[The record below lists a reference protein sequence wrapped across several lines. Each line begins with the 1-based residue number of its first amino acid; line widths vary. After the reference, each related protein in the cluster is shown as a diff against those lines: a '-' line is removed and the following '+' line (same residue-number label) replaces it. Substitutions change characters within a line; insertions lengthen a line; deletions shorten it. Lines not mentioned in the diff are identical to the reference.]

1 MLGCGLEK
9 LLCSGWSMHNWIEKI
24 VHFLEVLKLISW
36 SCLQDVFYNDM
47 RNPKAIDYSEPI
59 IKWTR
64 ETKEAAERWKAV
76 GGAGGGRKSFGTT
89 NQNSDSVSLPSF
101 RWYSLVFS
109 VCPAS
114 FDAVQE
120 GSQTCTD
127 LGSAICLHIG
137 PMKDAKYGDHV
148 SLDSKFEVGVN
159 AMISCRTASM
169 ADTSFSDLQLRIGSQ
184 YLYCHQVSYSPVTD
198 WYPPHSVPANM
209 SAAWQ
214 IWSSDDASFFSGRL
228 QAHAGNS
235 GHKIDTSWRCPES
248 CCLSSAKMAS
258 TCTNPQV

>member
-1 MLGCGLEK
+1 MLCTLIWMLGCGLEK

-64 ETKEAAERWKAV
+64 ETKEATERWKAV
-76 GGAGGGRKSFGTT
+76 GGAAGGRKSSGTT

-101 RWYSLVFS
+101 RWYSLVFF

-127 LGSAICLHIG
+127 LGI
-137 PMKDAKYGDHV
+137 V
-148 SLDSKFEVGVN
+148 STLAQWKMPN
-159 AMISCRTASM
+159 M
-169 ADTSFSDLQLRIGSQ
+169 
-184 YLYCHQVSYSPVTD
+184 VTM
-198 WYPPHSVPANM
+198 SVWTKNLK
-209 SAAWQ
+209 W
-214 IWSSDDASFFSGRL
+214 
-228 QAHAGNS
+228 
-235 GHKIDTSWRCPES
+235 
-248 CCLSSAKMAS
+248 
-258 TCTNPQV
+258 V